1 MNQFKKAKMKLIE
14 QGQEVEQ
21 ITDLKTAGV
30 KENKQAFETSKE
42 SLEAK
47 SEIIETKI
55 KEKEEKTEEIVVEV
69 EEVIK
74 EKTKSTNDNSQI
86 STTIDEEKQKNTVKQ
101 QNDEIPIAVS
111 VSKIEQKESI
121 VSDQT
126 QTIESDTTPVKKI
139 EFENQI
145 LETKAINLPN
155 TIYEKNLTG
164 TISQTQAQPI
174 IEQPKIE
181 PQKVIEQPEI
191 VIVQQ
196 QPKIT
201 QPIVNS
207 QPAKKTIPNIFS
219 PKEEPKSMRKSL
231 VLKPTSVK
239 KAESYCNKNGG
250 SFNELIQTL
259 LDNFINEYEL

>member
-30 KENKQAFETSKE
+30 KENKQTLETSKASPE
-42 SLEAK
+42 EK
-47 SEIIETKI
+47 SEIDETIIE
-55 KEKEEKTEEIVVEV
+55 EKEEKKIEEIVEDVIV
-69 EEVIK
+69 IEEKPPIII
-74 EKTKSTNDNSQI
+74 EETA
-86 STTIDEEKQKNTVKQ
+86 STTEISNTAEEKPIKP
-101 QNDEIPIAVS
+101 QNDEIPVAVS
-111 VSKIEQKESI
+111 VSKVEQKESI
-121 VSDQT
+121 VSDQV
-126 QTIESDTTPVKKI
+126 QTIETTPEKKVDL
-139 EFENQI
+139 ENTN
-145 LETKAINLPN
+145 LETKTINHSN
-155 TIYEKNLTG
+155 SISEKPLTE
-164 TISQTQAQPI
+164 TVTQREFQTI
-174 IEQPKIE
+174 IEQPKVE
-181 PQKVIEQPEI
+181 PQKIIEQPEI

-196 QPKIT
+196 QSKIT
-201 QPIVNS
+201 QPTVNS

-259 LDNFINEYEL
+259 LDNFINEYGL